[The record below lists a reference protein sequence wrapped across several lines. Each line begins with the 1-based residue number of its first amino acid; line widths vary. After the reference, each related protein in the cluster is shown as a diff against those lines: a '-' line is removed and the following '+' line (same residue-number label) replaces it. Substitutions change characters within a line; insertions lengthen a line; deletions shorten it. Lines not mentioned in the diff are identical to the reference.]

1 MAEEIKGTLTN
12 SYAVLADGKRI
23 EIYRLGPKKQ
33 AVVRDP
39 QGNIVIAMNPSFSAS
54 VDILIEEAA
63 IAVSENASSSN
74 IVKKYI
80 EPEPK
85 PEPKPTPQQVNDKT
99 QQETN
104 KKTEQQNVTEISKT
118 DAKVTEK
125 NTPPLAKP
133 KGAEKLAI
141 VMNKKRSEI
150 KRTLI
155 PIAVAIAIKAGIQ
168 NIGTPQVKQPD
179 TCLSPNEVNDLI
191 RRRNQLVNK
200 LNGIVR
206 TIDSFTKVITGIN
219 LVLTITITLL
229 RTIKTLRKT
238 TSVATKFIPS
248 PPGTPGVL
256 VTTLMDLK
264 DFEDNTIPK
273 ITKAT
278 EQVAILSLS
287 LSLINNI
294 LLKLIAML
302 SSIDFYLKKCS
313 QTPTTGEESSSAVE
327 LVPLSPTLLEL
338 EKINKELEA
347 NQQPDETY
355 NGFVLAI
362 EEVQFSPT
370 VTRRKAVA
378 KNKSGITLISTPLS
392 FTTDDQTLL
401 NQIKLLIDS
410 NNLKAD

>member
-12 SYAVLADGKRI
+12 SYAVLADGNRI

-39 QGNIVIAMNPSFSAS
+39 QGKVVIAMNPSFSAD

-63 IAVSENASSSN
+63 IAVSESASSSN

-104 KKTEQQNVTEISKT
+104 KKTEQQNVTEVSKT

-125 NTPPLAKP
+125 NTPPKIKP
-133 KGAEKLAI
+133 QGADKLALVI
-141 VMNKKRSEI
+141 NKKRSEI
-150 KRTLI
+150 KRVLI
-155 PIAVAIAIKAGIQ
+155 PMAVAIAAKAGIQ

-179 TCLSPNEVNDLI
+179 TCLTQKEIDDLI
-191 RRRNQLVNK
+191 RRRNQLVNR
-200 LNGIVR
+200 LNNIVR
-206 TIDSFTKVITGIN
+206 IIDSFTKIITGIN
-219 LVLTITITLL
+219 LVLTITLTL
-229 RTIKTLRKT
+229 IQTLKISRKAA
-238 TSVATKFIPS
+238 SIATKFIPS
-248 PPGTPGVL
+248 PPGTPGAL
-256 VTTLMDLK
+256 VTTLDDLK
-264 DFEDNTIPK
+264 DIVDATTPK
-273 ITKAT
+273 LWKAT
-278 EQVAILSLS
+278 GYIAIISLS
-287 LSLINNI
+287 LSLINSV
-294 LLKLIAML
+294 LLKIIAML
-302 SSIDFYLKKCS
+302 NSIDFYLNKCS
-313 QTPTTGEESSSAVE
+313 QASSASGGPVSTVE
-327 LVPLSPTLLEL
+327 LVPLSPTLLAL
-338 EKINKELEA
+338 EKVNKEIEA
-347 NQQPDETY
+347 NEQPDETY